1 MTVPAQVG
9 REVRKA
15 RCGHCCGTP
24 GDTAARVASPRSL
37 LLMQWWCQRGCTLL
51 PLLQEAPVPL
61 CPPPSCPG
69 PGASGPQI
77 SAQKALLPHQLRSR
91 LWVHRCPHV
100 HMDAS
105 LGDTWPLSLKSPMRF
120 TPQGL
125 ALDHVNQKTPPTLS
139 FSGHPPSSLQTP
151 GRSPVLR
158 PTDSSAMAL
167 PRLPDL
173 SKCPFLKLVEPIFPG
188 PQCHLCGRH
197 SKRV

>member
-1 MTVPAQVG
+1 MLRNTRGHGRQGRQPVVSSPDAVVVPVG
-9 REVRKA
+9 V
-15 RCGHCCGTP
+15 HL
-24 GDTAARVASPRSL
+24 AAPPPR
-37 LLMQWWCQRGCTLL
+37 G
-51 PLLQEAPVPL
+51 PVPL

-69 PGASGPQI
+69 PRGPGPQV